1 VALPNLIVKRPVMP
15 ELVGDIT
22 PSQVADE
29 TTKLL
34 QDEGA
39 RQKLRDALTA
49 IPDEAGAARAVV
61 SAMPLGVAG

>member
-1 VALPNLIVKRPVMP
+1 MP

-49 IPDEAGAARAVV
+49 IPDETGAARAVV
-61 SAMPLGVAG
+61 GAMPLGVAG